1 MKPVRSR
8 ILAAI
13 TLAFL
18 ILGLLGSVADARGG
32 AMKTSFPEDPWPT
45 LSN

>member
-13 TLAFL
+13 ALAL
-18 ILGLLGSVADARGG
+18 LLLGLFGSVADARGG
-32 AMKTSFPEDPWPT
+32 FTKMSFPEDPWPT